1 MISTATPSPPRSAVL
16 PSLAEVD
23 ASFRPVALFFFA
35 KAAFWLIAGS
45 FLLLL
50 ASVKLHAPAMMSG
63 AAWLTYG
70 RLAPAGWDVLV
81 YGFAGQAG
89 FAVGLWLLARASMQ
103 RLQSPLLVLAGGV
116 LWNVGVLAGTVGIL
130 AGYSTGRELLEMPAG
145 AMACLVVAA
154 GLIGSAGWITFAART
169 ESQTYPSAWFV
180 LLSLISFVW
189 FGSVALMMYSGDG
202 PRGVMQV
209 LVQRWYANGITTL
222 WLGGIGVAAI
232 FHWLPQ
238 TVNRPLASRSLA
250 LIAFWTMAFFA
261 PWSVTAHGDP
271 FPRWIISF
279 GIAGQFMAAI
289 AILAIALNW
298 WKTAEG
304 AFNSLLAS
312 PGARLIGLAAVAYIA
327 SGILDL
333 LMAFQRVSAWSRFT
347 WVHQGLDW
355 LLVGGAVIAA
365 LFAIIPEL
373 ISRSTGQALSPGLV
387 RLHATLT
394 LVGILLIAV
403 PLVVGGGIQGARL
416 ADPVVPF
423 MDALRASMH
432 LVRLSSLGLVVFLL
446 GQFVFAFALFGVFR
460 SLVAE
465 CATTVRSWSVPVSKN
480 RTAEVR
486 S

>member
-1 MISTATPSPPRSAVL
+1 MISTATPSLPKSADI

-23 ASFRPVALFFFA
+23 ASFRSVALFFFA
-35 KAAFWLIAGS
+35 KAAFWLIAGA

-50 ASVKLHAPAMMSG
+50 ASIKLHAPAMMSG

-70 RLAPAGWDVLV
+70 RLAPAGWDILV

-116 LWNVGVLAGTVGIL
+116 LWNVGVLAGTIGIL

-189 FGSVALMMYSGDG
+189 FGSVALMMYSGEG

-209 LVQRWYANGITTL
+209 LVQRWYANGITSL
-222 WLGGIGVAAI
+222 WLGGIAAATI
-232 FHWLPQ
+232 FHFLPH
-238 TVNRPLASRSLA
+238 TLNRPLASRSLA
-250 LIAFWTMAFFA
+250 LIAFWSLAFFA
-261 PWSVTAHGDP
+261 PWAVTAHGDP
-271 FPRWIISF
+271 FPRWIISV
-279 GIAGQFMAAI
+279 GIAGQFMASI
-289 AILAIALNW
+289 AILAIAMNW

-304 AFNSLLAS
+304 SLNALLAS
-312 PGARLIGLAAVAYIA
+312 PGARLIGLAAVSYVA
-327 SGILDL
+327 SGALDL
-333 LMAFQRVSAWSRFT
+333 LMAFQRFSSWTRFS
-347 WVHQGLDW
+347 WMHQGLDW
-355 LLVGGAVIAA
+355 LLVGGAVIAG
-365 LFAIIPEL
+365 LFAIIPDV
-373 ISRSTGQALSPGLV
+373 IARSTGQALSPGLV

-394 LVGILLIAV
+394 LVGVSLIAV

-416 ADPVVPF
+416 SDPTMPF

-460 SLVAE
+460 SLVAA
-465 CATTVRSWSVPVSKN
+465 CATTVRTWADPVSKN
-480 RTAEVR
+480 RTAGVR

>member
-1 MISTATPSPPRSAVL
+1 MISNAIPSPASSAPA

-23 ASFRPVALFFFA
+23 ASLRPVALFFFA
-35 KAAFWLIAGS
+35 KAALWLIAGS

-50 ASVKLHAPAMMSG
+50 ASIKLHAPAMMSG
-63 AAWLTYG
+63 TPWLTYG
-70 RLAPAGWDVLV
+70 RLAPAGWDVLL

-89 FAVGLWLLARASMQ
+89 SAIGLWMIARASMQ

-116 LWNVGVLAGTVGIL
+116 LWNIGVLAGTIGIL

-145 AMACLVVAA
+145 AMACLVVA
-154 GLIGSAGWITFAART
+154 GGIIGSAGWITFAART

-202 PRGVMQV
+202 PRGVIQV
-209 LVQRWYANGITTL
+209 LVQRWYANGITSL
-222 WLGGIGVAAI
+222 WMGGMAVAAI

-238 TVNRPLASRSLA
+238 TLNRPLASRSLA

-261 PWSVTAHGDP
+261 PWAVTAHGDP
-271 FPRWIISF
+271 FPRWIISL

-289 AILAIALNW
+289 AILAIATNW

-304 AFNSLLAS
+304 AFNNLLSS

-327 SGILDL
+327 TGILDL
-333 LMAFQRVSAWSRFT
+333 LMAFQNVSAWARFS
-347 WVHQGLDW
+347 WIHQGSDW

-365 LFAIIPEL
+365 LFAMIPEM
-373 ISRSTGQALSPGLV
+373 ISRSTGQHLSPGLV

-394 LVGILLIAV
+394 WVGISLIAV

-416 ADPVVPF
+416 ADPMVPF

-460 SLVAE
+460 SLVLE
-465 CATTVRSWSVPVSKN
+465 CATTVRSWADPVSKN
-480 RTAEVR
+480 RTSGVR